1 LTTRPSAVAA
11 HFNIAHDIPSLDE
24 VRRQGWR
31 DRDSALV
38 RKLRFRDREQAVKAG
53 EFVALHAVDW
63 LRRPDMSVAQNE
75 LRLVVANPNNAGV
88 TAAERRLA
96 GKVSAVLES
105 LSQAPH

>member
-1 LTTRPSAVAA
+1 VAA
-11 HFNIAHDIPSLDE
+11 HFHVPHGIPSLDQ

-31 DRDSALV
+31 DRDGALV
-38 RKLRFRDREQAVKAG
+38 RRLRFRDREQAVRAG

-96 GKVSAVLES
+96 GKVSAVLEN
-105 LSQAPH
+105 LSAQPPS

>member
-1 LTTRPSAVAA
+1 MAA
-11 HFNIAHDIPSLDE
+11 HFNTLRDIPSLDE

-38 RKLRFRDREQAVKAG
+38 RSLRFRDREQALRAG
-53 EFVALHAVDW
+53 EFVTLHAVDW

-105 LSQAPH
+105 LSEAPR